1 MDWLAWVL
9 EMWASLTWT
18 FKEKKMTKMSH
29 SRLRP
34 LSPTVFLSSAK
45 LASTFLRC
53 SIEKCGSFLSH
64 NLSVENC
71 GQKRPKS
78 EAKTTAILKVD
89 APAWGVMAHVPKTG
103 KFMQAFPKAGICCA
117 FADYTFG
124 ARAVCRPI
132 NGRGCAEISDG
143 VQCPDDVKTPGRPNL
158 PPPNASISETLDAA
172 RLVAEQSHGAH
183 VVSQQQPFYSSAY
196 FFSTL

>member
-1 MDWLAWVL
+1 
-9 EMWASLTWT
+9 
-18 FKEKKMTKMSH
+18 MTKMSH

-143 VQCPDDVKTPGRPNL
+143 VAMPGRRE
-158 PPPNASISETLDAA
+158 NAWAA
-172 RLVAEQSHGAH
+172 QFTAAKCKHFRNPRRRSTCRGTIAWRACCVATTTILFVRIFLQHSMNC
-183 VVSQQQPFYSSAY
+183 
-196 FFSTL
+196 